1 MWAIIRKEWDQLS
14 VYFLMAVF
22 GIYSTI
28 NPILS
33 VSRSVPAWVEILFGA
48 EFLAGGVLL
57 FIGTFT
63 GSVRVKK
70 IGNIILFLGL
80 LVISA
85 LIILA
90 SQANAWRSIAYAL
103 LILGFAMQF
112 IVGFR
117 RAYIIRIQKEEI
129 LELVEQATSDAEARD
144 GSV

>member
-1 MWAIIRKEWDQLS
+1 
-14 VYFLMAVF
+14 MAVF
-22 GIYSTI
+22 VIYSTI